1 MSKSKKSEKT
11 QVRLDRFLADAGT
24 GTRSEVKKMI
34 QKGRVLVNDQPAS
47 GPEQKISPDLDRV
60 LLDGKEQTE
69 APDFLY
75 YILNKPAGYISATE
89 DSKDKTVMDLLPK
102 IARRNLFPV
111 GRLDKDTEGLLLIT
125 DDGALAHELL
135 SPAKHVDKTYYAK
148 VKGVVTKED
157 QEAVKNGVDIGE
169 AKLTMSAKLEIL
181 NTDGEYSEILLTIR
195 EGKFH
200 QVKRMMEAVGK
211 TVVYLKRLSMG
222 GLVLPEDLPI
232 GQWRMLTTEERK
244 IIKRL

>member
-1 MSKSKKSEKT
+1 MSKSKKTEKT
-11 QVRLDRFLADAGT
+11 QVRLDRFLADAGA

-69 APDFLY
+69 APDYLY
-75 YILNKPAGYISATE
+75 YILNKPAGYVSATE
-89 DSKDKTVMDLLPK
+89 DSKDKTVMELLPK

-157 QEAVKNGVDIGE
+157 QEAVKNGVNIGE

-222 GLVLPEDLPI
+222 GLVLPEDLSI
-232 GQWRMLTTEERK
+232 GQWRMLTAEERK

>member
-1 MSKSKKSEKT
+1 MIS
-11 QVRLDRFLADAGT
+11 QHPVR
-24 GTRSEVKKMI
+24 
-34 QKGRVLVNDQPAS
+34 N
-47 GPEQKISPDLDRV
+47 RV

-157 QEAVKNGVDIGE
+157 QEVVKNGVDIGE
-169 AKLTMSAKLEIL
+169 AKLTMPAKLEIL

>member
-11 QVRLDRFLADAGT
+11 QVRLDRFLADAGA

-47 GPEQKISPDLDRV
+47 GPEQKIGPDLDRV

-169 AKLTMSAKLEIL
+169 AKLTMPAKLEIL
-181 NTDGEYSEILLTIR
+181 NTDWEYSEILLTIR

>member
-11 QVRLDRFLADAGT
+11 QVRLDRFLADAGA

-148 VKGVVTKED
+148 VKGVVTKEE
-157 QEAVKNGVDIGE
+157 QEVVKNGVDIGE
-169 AKLTMSAKLEIL
+169 AKLTMPAKLEIL

>member
-1 MSKSKKSEKT
+1 MSKNKKSEKT
-11 QVRLDRFLADAGT
+11 QVRLDRFLADVGA

-125 DDGALAHELL
+125 DDGELAHELL

-148 VKGVVTKED
+148 VKGMVTKED
-157 QEAVKNGVDIGE
+157 QEAVKNGVDTGE
-169 AKLTMSAKLEIL
+169 AKLTMPAELEIL

-222 GLVLPEDLPI
+222 GLVLPENLPI
-232 GQWRMLTTEERK
+232 GQWRMLTAEERK

>member
-11 QVRLDRFLADAGT
+11 QVRLDRFLADAGA

-157 QEAVKNGVDIGE
+157 QEVVKNGVDIGE
-169 AKLTMSAKLEIL
+169 AKLTMPAK
-181 NTDGEYSEILLTIR
+181 YSEILLTIR

>member
-1 MSKSKKSEKT
+1 MSKNKKSEKT
-11 QVRLDRFLADAGT
+11 QVRLDRFLADVGA

-125 DDGALAHELL
+125 DDGELAHELL

-148 VKGVVTKED
+148 VKGMVTKED

-169 AKLTMSAKLEIL
+169 AKLTMPAELEIL

-222 GLVLPEDLPI
+222 GLVLPENLPI
-232 GQWRMLTTEERK
+232 GQWRMLTAEERK